1 MTSLQKKLN
10 QLIGRS
16 KLSTVLI
23 APFVLQIVGAVG
35 LVGYLSFENGQQAV
49 NDLAYQLMTKTSNLV
64 DQHLDSYLAT
74 PHLINKINA
83 NAIKLGQLKIND
95 PEATG
100 RYFWKQQQIF
110 NVSYIGMALPNTQ
123 FTGAGTWL
131 KGQGMTID
139 ERSARIGYK
148 NNVYSTDSQ
157 GNRKK
162 LVYVYDYNPKDED
175 WYPKA
180 IKSKKTVWSA
190 VFNWDETPEF
200 VAIDAGYP
208 VYDDRGQLL
217 AVLDVSLLLSNIS
230 QFLGKLNIS
239 PSAKVFII
247 ERDGLLIA
255 SSNPEKPYKLV
266 NDKAERLNYLNS
278 QDPLIRATAAHL
290 NQNFGNLK
298 QIQKRQQI
306 EFKFKTSGEWVQRQF
321 VEITP
326 WRDKYGLDWLVVVV
340 VPESDFMGKIHAN
353 TRTTILLCMTALAI
367 AVLIGILTARWVTN
381 PIVRLNNAAKE
392 IAAGNLEQKVELQ
405 RGDELGELGESFNT
419 MSDRLQ
425 ASFNEMRSLNTALS
439 ESQAQLAQY
448 NLTLEEQVERRT
460 QELIHAEK
468 MAALGQLV
476 AGIAHEINTPLGVIQ
491 SAIGNLSVALNQS
504 MQQLPPLFHE
514 LSPERLAEFFTLLEI
529 ARQSPTTLSTREE
542 RQLKRT
548 LKQSLA
554 ASGVENADF
563 LADNLSKMGI
573 NANLDPIMPLLQS
586 PERKS
591 IVQAAYTLSAVQNN
605 SQNIK
610 LSVERAARIVFALKN
625 YARQTPTGEM
635 VKASIADG
643 IDTVLSLYHGQF
655 KRGVEVTKTYADVPP
670 ISCYPDELIQVWA
683 NLINNAIQAMSYRGE
698 LAIAISQKDSGVAV
712 EITDSG
718 SGIPPEIQERIFE
731 PFFTTKPLG
740 EGSGLGLDIVRKIIE
755 KHHGEITVASQPGHT
770 KFSVWLPI
778 G

>member
-1 MTSLQKKLN
+1 VTTLQEKLN
-10 QLIGRS
+10 QLVSRS

-23 APFVLQIVGAVG
+23 VPFVLQILGAVG
-35 LVGYLSFENGQQAV
+35 LVGYLSFENGQKAV
-49 NDLAYQLMTKTSNLV
+49 NDLAYQLMNKTSNLV
-64 DQHLDSYLAT
+64 DQHLDAYLEI
-74 PHLINKINA
+74 PHQINQINA
-83 NAIKLGQLKIND
+83 NAIKLKQLNIYEF
-95 PEATG
+95 EATG
-100 RYFWKQQQIF
+100 RYFWQQQQVF
-110 NVSYIGMALPNTQ
+110 NISYIGMALPDSG
-123 FTGAGTWL
+123 FSGAGTWL
-131 KGQGMTID
+131 EGHGTTID
-139 ERSARIGYK
+139 ERSARTGYK
-148 NNVYSTDSQ
+148 DNVYSTDSQ

-180 IKSKKTVWSA
+180 IKSKKPVWSS
-190 VFNWDETPEF
+190 VFNWDESPEL
-200 VAIDAGYP
+200 VGIDAVYP

-217 AVLDVSLLLSNIS
+217 AVLDVSLMLSNIS

-239 PSAKVFII
+239 PSGKVFIV

-266 NDKAERLNYLNS
+266 KGKAERLNYLNS

-290 NQNFGNLK
+290 NQNFGSLK
-298 QIQKRQQI
+298 QIQERQQI
-306 EFKFKTSGEWVQRQF
+306 EFKFRTSGDWVQRQF

-353 TRTTILLCMTALAI
+353 TRTAILLCVAALAI
-367 AVLIGILTARWVTN
+367 AVLIGLLTARWVKN

-392 IAAGNLEQKVELQ
+392 IAAGNLDRTVELQ

-448 NLTLEEQVERRT
+448 NLSLEQQVERRT

-491 SAIGNLSVALNQS
+491 SSIGNLDVALNQS

-529 ARQSPTTLSTREE
+529 ARQSPANLSSREE
-542 RQLKRT
+542 RQLRRT
-548 LKQSLA
+548 LKQSLT
-554 ASGVENADF
+554 ASEVENADF

-573 NANLDPIMPLLQS
+573 TANLEPVMPLLQS
-586 PERKS
+586 PEHKS
-591 IVQAAYTLSAVQNN
+591 IVQAAYNLTAVQNN

-625 YARQTPTGEM
+625 YARQTRTGEM
-635 VKASIADG
+635 VKAAIADG
-643 IDTVLSLYHGQF
+643 IETVMSLYHGQL

-670 ISCYPDELIQVWA
+670 ISCYPDELIQVWS
-683 NLINNAIQAMSYRGE
+683 NLINNAIQAMHYRGK
-698 LAIAISQKDSGVAV
+698 LAIAISPKDNGVAV

-718 SGIPPEIQERIFE
+718 IGIPPEIQEKIFE

-755 KHHGEITVASQPGHT
+755 KHRGEITVTSQPGHT